1 MPLQSP
7 HLVAVGLLYGT
18 SAFQAAR
25 MHALPGPMGLD
36 LISSLLIVAI
46 VLTAGFI
53 AERFIYSRKRSGA
66 AGPLALAIWT
76 PLLVVFLVV
85 LVWYLFDALQS
96 GQIHNLI
103 PERRFVSRTMK
114 HFWLSSNP
122 VKFWISVATLA
133 FLVWIVEGGV
143 IRCLKATHR
152 LWKH

>member
-36 LISSLLIVAI
+36 LISSLLILAI
-46 VLTAGFI
+46 VLVAGFV
-53 AERFIYSRKRSGA
+53 AEPFIYSGKRSGA
-66 AGPLALAIWT
+66 ASPLVLTIWT
-76 PLLVVFLVV
+76 PLLVTFLVV
-85 LVWYLFDALQS
+85 LVWYLFDVLQS

-103 PERRFVSRTMK
+103 PRRRHFSQGMK
-114 HFWLSSNP
+114 HFWLRSDP